1 MLSTFIICIAA
12 AIISILLLILIK
24 INILDLYGA
33 LGSVSNL
40 LPGLIRVIFF
50 MVFFGSMV
58 IAIANLREY
67 YVSGLTGW
75 YDIILVLV
83 ITLLMSFFM
92 FDFPWG
98 IADTLSSLGGCSLLT
113 MYFYLVQD

>member
-1 MLSTFIICIAA
+1 MISTFIICIAV
-12 AIISILLLILIK
+12 AIVSILLLILIK
-24 INILDLYGA
+24 IDVLDLYGA
-33 LGSVSNL
+33 GSVSNL

-98 IADTLSSLGGCSLLT
+98 IADTLSTLGGCSLLI